1 MLLQEPELIPSSHPV
16 RQTFNMTCE
25 DISEWKV
32 LKNTSEVDST
42 GCYMPTQAI
51 CTVLASQLVR
61 PTSTTVSYASKGFTS
76 AMQRLVVAKIRNK
89 SATSDRG
96 RLILAAGLLNVV
108 AICSAGI
115 KLLEQCTRECR
126 TGKTRAGQDR
136 TGQDRTGQD
145 RKHIIGHDK
154 VEGLC
159 KRCASVEY
167 IYPDSERSVGYI

>member
-76 AMQRLVVAKIRNK
+76 AMQRLVVAIIRTK

-96 RLILAAGLLNVV
+96 RLILAAGLLMLWQFVLRESSCWSS
-108 AICSAGI
+108 ALGSAGQ
-115 KLLEQCTRECR
+115 ERQEP
-126 TGKTRAGQDR
+126 DR